1 MTQAPSN
8 LGFSASARA
17 PATRRREPPLTPA
30 ALAVQD
36 QHLGALH
43 VRLQRRSAEALPL
56 LEIVRF
62 EDGVVV
68 LGPEEALPWVDH
80 GLYLGREPQA
90 IGLLVPSREQANV
103 PLDLFERALRRRLGD
118 VPGTLAVLPGWQ
130 KVVPLNGAVRLSSS
144 LLTAGSESD
153 D

>member
-1 MTQAPSN
+1 MTRIPYQRDPD
-8 LGFSASARA
+8 FS
-17 PATRRREPPLTPA
+17 
-30 ALAVQD
+30 
-36 QHLGALH
+36 
-43 VRLQRRSAEALPL
+43 LPL

-144 LLTAGSESD
+144 LLTAALDAPAS
-153 D
+153 